1 MIVSF
6 HDVWAVRRSVRA
18 LLELVHNVVEVTWPT
33 VETVNLE
40 SDDDLVNWQIR
51 TLFRHRYQP
60 DTNNRAGFWSARGPE
75 ARWWES

>member
-1 MIVSF
+1 MSF

-18 LLELVHNVVEVTWPT
+18 RLELVHNVVEVTWPT

-60 DTNNRAGFWSARGPE
+60 DTNNGSA
-75 ARWWES
+75 SV

>member
-1 MIVSF
+1 MT
-6 HDVWAVRRSVRA
+6 DQRRSEFPHIR
-18 LLELVHNVVEVTWPT
+18 LLNLEVNWPT

-60 DTNNRAGFWSARGPE
+60 DTNNMVGFWSARGPE
-75 ARWWES
+75 ARRWES

>member
-1 MIVSF
+1 MSF

-75 ARWWES
+75 ARRWES

>member
-1 MIVSF
+1 MSF
-6 HDVWAVRRSVRA
+6 HDVWAVRRPVRA

-75 ARWWES
+75 ARRWES

>member
-1 MIVSF
+1 MSF

-51 TLFRHRYQP
+51 TLFRQRYQP
-60 DTNNRAGFWSARGPE
+60 DTNNRVGFCSARGPE
-75 ARWWES
+75 ARRWES

>member
-1 MIVSF
+1 MSF

-51 TLFRHRYQP
+51 TLFRQRYQP

-75 ARWWES
+75 ARRWES

>member
-1 MIVSF
+1 MSF

-18 LLELVHNVVEVTWPT
+18 LPELVHNVVEVTWPT

-75 ARWWES
+75 ARRWES